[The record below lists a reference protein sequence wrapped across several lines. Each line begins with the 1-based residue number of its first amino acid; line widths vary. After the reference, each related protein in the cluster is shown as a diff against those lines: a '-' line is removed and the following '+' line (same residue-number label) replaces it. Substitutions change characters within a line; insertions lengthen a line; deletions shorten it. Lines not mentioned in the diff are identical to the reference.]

1 MQTKI
6 LYHIISRMKQEHI
19 KNKNIWNY
27 LEKTMKEKTR
37 ELKIKEDEI
46 FQWDQSIHRIFEQIT
61 KVK

>member
-1 MQTKI
+1 
-6 LYHIISRMKQEHI
+6 MKQEHI

-46 FQWDQSIHRIFEQIT
+46 FQWDESIHRIFEQIT
-61 KVK
+61 KIK